1 MIDFILD
8 NFWII
13 LAIVSF
19 LAIVIGFGK
28 GLWQYC
34 IKPMFKEILKPEP
47 KKDLA
52 DFDWTAAKKR
62 SIWVG
67 HMFFK

>member
-8 NFWII
+8 YFWII
-13 LAIVSF
+13 LAIVSV

-34 IKPMFKEILKPEP
+34 IKPLFKHEQR
-47 KKDLA
+47 KDIA
-52 DFDWTAAKKR
+52 DLDWSVAKKR
-62 SIWVG
+62 TPWVG

>member
-1 MIDFILD
+1 MLDFILD

-28 GLWQYC
+28 GLWQYM
-34 IKPMFKEILKPEP
+34 IKPMFKPE
-47 KKDLA
+47 KRKDLA
-52 DFDWTAAKKR
+52 DLDWTVAKKR
-62 SIWVG
+62 SIWIG
-67 HMFFK
+67 HMFK

>member
-1 MIDFILD
+1 MIDFILN

-13 LAIVSF
+13 LAIVSV

-28 GLWQYC
+28 GIWQYC
-34 IKPMFKEILKPEP
+34 IKPLFKYEQR
-47 KKDLA
+47 KDIA
-52 DFDWTAAKKR
+52 DLDWTVAEKR
-62 SIWVG
+62 STWVG

>member
-1 MIDFILD
+1 MYVDFILN

-13 LAIVSF
+13 LTIVSF

-28 GLWQYC
+28 GIWQYC
-34 IKPMFKEILKPEP
+34 IKPLFKAEQR
-47 KKDLA
+47 KDIA
-52 DFDWTAAKKR
+52 DLDWTAAKKR
-62 SIWVG
+62 STWVG

>member
-1 MIDFILD
+1 MYVDFILN

-19 LAIVIGFGK
+19 LAIVIGFSK

-34 IKPMFKEILKPEP
+34 IKPLFKAEQR
-47 KKDLA
+47 KDIA
-52 DFDWTAAKKR
+52 DLDWTAAKKR
-62 SIWVG
+62 STWVG

>member
-1 MIDFILD
+1 MYIDFILN

-28 GLWQYC
+28 GIWQYC
-34 IKPMFKEILKPEP
+34 IKPLFKAEQR
-47 KKDLA
+47 KDIA
-52 DFDWTAAKKR
+52 DLDWTVAKKR
-62 SIWVG
+62 STWVG

>member
-1 MIDFILD
+1 MIDFILN

-13 LAIVSF
+13 LAIGSV

-34 IKPMFKEILKPEP
+34 IKPLFKHEQR
-47 KKDLA
+47 KDIA
-52 DFDWTAAKKR
+52 DLDWSVAKKR
-62 SIWVG
+62 SIWIG
-67 HMFFK
+67 HMFK

>member
-1 MIDFILD
+1 MYIDFILN

-28 GLWQYC
+28 GIWQYC
-34 IKPMFKEILKPEP
+34 IKPLFKAEQR
-47 KKDLA
+47 KDIA
-52 DFDWTAAKKR
+52 DLDWTAAKKR
-62 SIWVG
+62 STWVG

>member
-8 NFWII
+8 YFWII
-13 LAIVSF
+13 LTIISI
-19 LAIVIGFGK
+19 LTILIGFGK

-34 IKPMFKEILKPEP
+34 IKPMFKPE
-47 KKDLA
+47 KRNDIADL
-52 DFDWTAAKKR
+52 DWTAAKKR

-67 HMFFK
+67 HLFNGHKFK

>member
-28 GLWQYC
+28 GLWQYM
-34 IKPMFKEILKPEP
+34 IKSMFKPEP
-47 KKDLA
+47 RKDLA
-52 DFDWTAAKKR
+52 DLDWTVAKKR
-62 SIWVG
+62 SIWIG